1 MGCILQEIISAEM
14 LSLLIGLATGVVG
27 YLVTTFWMQPILRY
41 RDIRERVHSD
51 LIFYADV
58 VNADG
63 LNDDMKTRMW
73 KRIAANRRHSVDL
86 RAIFAQLPG
95 LYRGWLSL
103 RGCDPERVSE
113 HLMGLSNT
121 FDYEKAAKLVKAI
134 RAGLRLP
141 SES

>member
-1 MGCILQEIISAEM
+1 M
-14 LSLLIGLATGVVG
+14 LSLLIGLAAGVVG
-27 YLVTTFWMQPILRY
+27 YLVTTFWIQPILRY

-63 LNDDMKTRMW
+63 LSDDMKRRMW
-73 KRIAANRRHSVDL
+73 ERIAADRRHSADL
-86 RAIFAQLPG
+86 RASFAQLPR

-103 RGCDPERVSE
+103 CGFDPERVSE

-121 FDYEKAAKLVKAI
+121 FDYEEAAKRVKAI
-134 RAGLRLP
+134 RCGLRLP
-141 SES
+141 PEW